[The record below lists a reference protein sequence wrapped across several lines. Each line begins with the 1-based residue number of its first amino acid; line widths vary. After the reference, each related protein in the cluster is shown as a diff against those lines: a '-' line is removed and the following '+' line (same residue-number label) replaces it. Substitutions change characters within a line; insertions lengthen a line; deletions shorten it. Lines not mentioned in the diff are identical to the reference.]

1 MNVTQQDIIAI
12 LENAGLSADV
22 STIKGDTNLA
32 KEAGIDSLEMMSVF
46 LGIEEKYGIHI
57 PDQDLDRL
65 DTIDNIIDYLQ
76 NRSQ

>member
-22 STIKGDTNLA
+22 STIKSDTNLA

-76 NRSQ
+76 NRPQ

>member
-12 LENAGLSADV
+12 LESAGLSADI
-22 STIKGDTNLA
+22 SIIKGDTHLA

-57 PDQDLDRL
+57 PDQDLDQL
-65 DTIDNIIDYLQ
+65 DTVDNIIHYLQ
-76 NRSQ
+76 NLPQ

>member
-12 LENAGLSADV
+12 LENAGLSTDV

-76 NRSQ
+76 NRPQ